1 MGNVLFAD
9 IYKVETWLCCLQNK
23 QNLFHVRYVNV
34 TYVPCTYVNLCKT
47 IKKIRK
53 SLLSTRNDDQ
63 VSEVHLELFQT
74 PEMDI
79 AQKKWRRFH
88 RIWSHLLKKSLMEN
102 FIFRAVGVTEGM
114 QNLSDHRFN
123 KLYNL
128 RVFIQ
133 NNRPLEKKQW
143 FSRGVL
149 TCVSDFHSN

>member
-102 FIFRAVGVTEGM
+102 FIFRAVGVFWMCLWTDFEP
-114 QNLSDHRFN
+114 FN
-123 KLYNL
+123 AWRYQDVTGLFKNVWPFVTTRHL
-128 RVFIQ
+128 
-133 NNRPLEKKQW
+133 
-143 FSRGVL
+143 VL
-149 TCVSDFHSN
+149 